1 MSHAI
6 PIWIWNSVTSFWDPL
21 PRQLLLMQLKASV
34 GASGVERGGSAFPTR
49 SDLKEPQ
56 LIARHRWLCACYSS
70 NTTTYSFQDCSLF
83 RVRVGL
89 LRTMRCPD
97 FSKYSRCPRTCF
109 PNVKPQGKH
118 TPMPL
123 QQDLYIHFVFLSI
136 DFPLGDTRCPTSLR
150 CGRSRPIP
158 TTCHAAQSNM

>member
-56 LIARHRWLCACYSS
+56 LIARHRCLCACYSS

-97 FSKYSRCPRTCF
+97 FSKYSRCPARAFRTSNLKGSIRPCHYSKIYTF
-109 PNVKPQGKH
+109 
-118 TPMPL
+118 T
-123 QQDLYIHFVFLSI
+123 FSSSLS
-136 DFPLGDTRCPTSLR
+136 TSLLVT
-150 CGRSRPIP
+150 PAVQP
-158 TTCHAAQSNM
+158 L